1 MIRQD
6 VDILDSDLS
15 TRVAPSTGLQRSVI
29 RAKGKGKEIDKGERR
44 RKRAS
49 KKDLAPG
56 IDWSNT
62 RGRFC
67 AEMTKIYSGPTGEV
81 IDPETAYASM
91 NLFVKDDLYLSV
103 SSFFYCDRDHRL
115 TNLFIWRQ
123 PLVVKPLGE
132 RPTRDLEQ
140 YLTGVLN
147 ELCPRTG
154 SRKKGVQYMLERGK
168 RITHLYTKWMSINHC
183 AIQSPKNSRTGLSS

>member
-1 MIRQD
+1 VIRQD
-6 VDILDSDLS
+6 VDVLGSDLS
-15 TRVAPSTGLQRSVI
+15 TQVAPSTGLQRSA
-29 RAKGKGKEIDKGERR
+29 RHAKGKGREIDNGERR

-56 IDWSNT
+56 INWSST

-67 AEMTKIYSGPTGEV
+67 AEMAKIYSEPTGGV
-81 IDPETAYASM
+81 TDPETAYATM
-91 NLFVKDDLYLSV
+91 NQIVKDDLYLSV

-115 TNLFIWRQ
+115 TSLFIWRQ

-147 ELCPRTG
+147 ELCPRTSG
-154 SRKKGVQYMLERGK
+154 RKKGVQYMLERGE
-168 RITHLYTKWMSINHC
+168 RITHLCTEWMSINHC
-183 AIQSPKNSRTGLSS
+183 AI